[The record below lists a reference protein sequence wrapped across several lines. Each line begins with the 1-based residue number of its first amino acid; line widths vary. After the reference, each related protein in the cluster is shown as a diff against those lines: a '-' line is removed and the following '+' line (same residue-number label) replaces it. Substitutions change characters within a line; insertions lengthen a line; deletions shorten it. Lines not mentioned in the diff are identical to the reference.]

1 MLGLVEPM
9 SRFALVWFDTP
20 SCADVPLRLKRS
32 QEAPAQGLLPPG
44 RRDSHRDLPEQGR
57 HRRWGALGVGARGRG
72 GGSLPAGVP
81 HAARQSSAEEW
92 WE

>member
-57 HRRWGALGVGARGRG
+57 HRRWGALGVGARGG
-72 GGSLPAGVP
+72 GGRRVAGGMPPV
-81 HAARQSSAEEW
+81 AWRSKFRGAWA
-92 WE
+92 